1 MNILWRN
8 CTHFKRFFKAGNN
21 KKQAILVFLPSLSY
35 LNKKAQNFSLA
46 KTLINLHYMW
56 QPHLFLSVT
65 NHRVFLPIT
74 ISLLKRDGASL
85 FTLSP
90 LLHPLYNML
99 GTDRGLIQGVC
110 SFKPKLEKI
119 DEFTAFHI
127 FSMWKVSWI
136 NLRRTFC
143 GNNFRKLAQNLRK
156 SQKFFSAK
164 VSSFVKVVQP
174 TT

>member
-127 FSMWKVSWI
+127 FSMWKKFHES
-136 NLRRTFC
+136 TFAELFAEITFANWPKIC
-143 GNNFRKLAQNLRK
+143 ENRK
-156 SQKFFSAK
+156 SFFPRKFLPLLK
-164 VSSFVKVVQP
+164 
-174 TT
+174 